1 MSINKIIILDTETT
15 GVLEEDRIIQ
25 LSYIVTDASGK
36 IEEVHNEFCEAP
48 LPIKFDAMAIHHI
61 TPEELEGKPACTE
74 LKGYARLHELNTPE
88 NLIVIQ
94 SAEFDLGMLAKE
106 GFTSV
111 MQLVDTFRMHRF
123 FFHEDPH
130 GLQYNRYANGLYRHE
145 AAQMKELG
153 VEISAHDA
161 LGDVIVLKN
170 FYDYL
175 LNDERT
181 PDEATMIEM
190 CSKPILMDLM
200 PFGKHKGKRI
210 EEVATSERRS
220 LSYML
225 ETFDLDQ
232 DLKYSF
238 QYYYDLMKDKASL
251 MIGFGKYKGKA
262 PADIVAEDRS
272 YLEWMANKA
281 ENIMPELKT
290 EIKRVLD
297 LPVT

>member
-25 LSYIVTDASGK
+25 LSYLVTDASGK
-36 IEEVHNEFCEAP
+36 IEEVHNEFCQAP
-48 LPIKFDAMAIHHI
+48 LDIKFDAMAIHHI
-61 TPEELEGKPACTE
+61 TPEELEGKPECTE
-74 LKGYARLHELNTPE
+74 LKGFERLHELNTPD

-106 GFTSV
+106 GFVSQ
-111 MQLVDTFRMHRF
+111 MQLVDTFRIHRF
-123 FFHEDPH
+123 FYHEDPH
-130 GLQYNRYANGLYRHE
+130 GLQYNRYALGLYKKE
-145 AAQMKELG
+145 AAQMEVLG
-153 VEISAHDA
+153 VQIAAHDA

-175 LNDERT
+175 LNDHK
-181 PDEATMIEM
+181 EAKMIEM

-220 LSYML
+220 LAYML
-225 ETFDLDQ
+225 DTFDLDQ
-232 DLKYSF
+232 DLRYSF

-251 MIGFGKYKGKA
+251 IIGFGKYKGKA
-262 PADIVAEDRS
+262 PADVVSEDRA

-297 LPVT
+297 LPVA

>member
-1 MSINKIIILDTETT
+1 MSTHKIIILDTETT

-25 LSYIVTDASGK
+25 LSYLVTDANGK
-36 IEEVHNEFCEAP
+36 IEEVHNEFCQAP
-48 LPIKFDAMAIHHI
+48 LAIKFDAMAIHHI

-74 LKGYARLHELNTPE
+74 LKGFARLQELNTPE
-88 NLIVIQ
+88 NIIVIQ

-106 GFTSV
+106 GFTSQ
-111 MQLVDTFRMHRF
+111 MRLVDTFRIHRF
-123 FFHEDPH
+123 FYHNDPH
-130 GLQYNRYANGLYRHE
+130 GLQYNRYALGLYKRE
-145 AAQMKELG
+145 AAQMQELG
-153 VEISAHDA
+153 VQIAAHDA

-175 LNDERT
+175 LNDHE
-181 PDEATMIEM
+181 EAKMIDM

-220 LSYML
+220 LAYML

-232 DLKYSF
+232 DLRFSF
-238 QYYYDLMKDKASL
+238 EYYYDLMKDKASL
-251 MIGFGKYKGKA
+251 IISFGKYKGKA
-262 PADIVAEDRS
+262 PADVVGEDRS

-290 EIKRVLD
+290 EIKRVLEAHT
-297 LPVT
+297 PQS